1 MAKYLI
7 CNTFI
12 YWKPIL
18 LAHFKVWPGPNVQS
32 RLKKD
37 LCNQRIIEMDMG
49 FFSHKNVF
57 LVKGKV
63 NQVKTF
69 VFLKNHETNKKLDV
83 KGRKILFKMLQ
94 NLKKQVLGPSLVNR
108 VEAG

>member
-1 MAKYLI
+1 
-7 CNTFI
+7 
-12 YWKPIL
+12 
-18 LAHFKVWPGPNVQS
+18 
-32 RLKKD
+32 
-37 LCNQRIIEMDMG
+37 MG

-69 VFLKNHETNKKLDV
+69 VFLKNHQTNQKL

>member
-1 MAKYLI
+1 
-7 CNTFI
+7 
-12 YWKPIL
+12 
-18 LAHFKVWPGPNVQS
+18 
-32 RLKKD
+32 
-37 LCNQRIIEMDMG
+37 MG

-63 NQVKTF
+63 NHVKNF
-69 VFLKNHETNKKLDV
+69 VFLKNHQTNQKLDV
-83 KGRKILFKMLQ
+83 KGRKILFNMLQ